1 MTLPSTLSGRR
12 RWIFVGLAANG
23 LLQAGFAFAM
33 AWLVRAVFDGYL
45 RSHPAHAPALG
56 LGWCAIGLA
65 TVALAT
71 AWLRMR
77 ETVDAER
84 LGQDYVLE
92 VRRLLMLHLTQL
104 APRAQR
110 RRASGSTFLRFVGDL
125 TALKQWLSLG
135 LAKLSVA
142 GLMIPGILLVLA
154 AVSLPLAATVATILA
169 AAAVTAT
176 RMGPAIESSV
186 RASRKMR
193 SKLAANINE
202 KIGHMAVV
210 QVYGRSER
218 ERNRLSGQS
227 QSLVDAMVARA
238 RVVGTLRGLAQ
249 LTAALSSAGVL
260 LVGVLEVRRGTMTAG
275 EVVAAMSVV
284 GLMVTPIRDL
294 GRVSE
299 FWHASRVAREK
310 LLSTLAS
317 GPVLRSL
324 PDARRLASGP
334 GRIEFVDVALAPAF
348 EHVTLVAEAGQR
360 VVLVGDNGS
369 GKSALLA
376 LLPRLAD
383 PDQGSV
389 RIDGQDI
396 ATVSLGSLRRA
407 IGLVSPE
414 FPLLRGS
421 LRRNLTYRM
430 PDASEADV
438 QAVVERCGVDRL
450 LRDLPDGLK
459 TMLSEDAIELSVGQR
474 RRVMLARA
482 LLGNP
487 RVLLLDDADSN
498 VDAETLAIFVR
509 VLEEFPGTILLVS
522 QRPELAGRADARWT
536 FGGGRVLAETQ
547 SSGRAS
553 ATRAGAPRMAVPQ

>member
-12 RWIFVGLAANG
+12 RWIFAGLAANG

-33 AWLVRAVFDGYL
+33 AWLVRGVFDGYL

-56 LGWCAIGLA
+56 LGWFAIGLA
-65 TVALAT
+65 SVAVAT
-71 AWLRMR
+71 AWLRRR

-110 RRASGSTFLRFVGDL
+110 RRASGSIFLRFVGDL

-169 AAAVTAT
+169 AAAFAAA

-186 RASRKMR
+186 RESRRMR

-218 ERNRLSGQS
+218 ERNRLFGQS
-227 QSLVDAMVARA
+227 QSLVDSMVARA

-284 GLMVTPIRDL
+284 GLMVAPIRDL
-294 GRVSE
+294 GRVGE

-310 LLSTLAS
+310 LLSTLAA
-317 GPVLRSL
+317 GPVLCSI
-324 PDARRLASGP
+324 PDARRLAPGP
-334 GRIEFVDVALAPAF
+334 GRIEFLDVALEPVF
-348 EHVTLVAEAGQR
+348 EHVTLLAEAGHR
-360 VVLVGDNGS
+360 IALVGDNGS

-396 ATVSLGSLRRA
+396 ATVTLGSLRRA

-421 LRRNLTYRM
+421 LLRNLTYRM
-430 PDASEADV
+430 PDATDEDV
-438 QAVVERCGVDRL
+438 LAVIERCGVDRL
-450 LRDLPDGLK
+450 LRDLPHGLQAV
-459 TMLSEDAIELSVGQR
+459 LSEDAIELSMGQR

-487 RVLLLDDADSN
+487 RVLLLDDADNN

-509 VLEEFPGTILLVS
+509 VLEQFPGTILFVS
-522 QRPELAGRADARWT
+522 QRPELARYADTTWT
-536 FGGGRVLAETQ
+536 FGGGRVLAVPQ
-547 SSGRAS
+547 RSSA
-553 ATRAGAPRMAVPQ
+553 AGAARENAPQAEAQP